1 MRKAIVLFAVGVVI
15 AGAGLAQAAPIISIF
30 KSGAGI
36 NNTYVTNE
44 FTDFKTAGAANVVQ
58 VTCDDT
64 EFNTNS
70 AGYYN
75 LLGTGTSVGG
85 TSDFAYLVKWDLSSL
100 PAGATITKAQ
110 IRLYASNGNNGS
122 VWIAPVVTHDWSQAT
137 ATVAGPDHPTSPNKT
152 WGPTGTPGYFSQ
164 ADVGTIS
171 TFTGAAVPVA
181 NPTVVDVTSDLQAI
195 VNGAK
200 PNYGWAFLGGTTFNN
215 TGPTIGNH
223 AYATQDAVDATVHP
237 ALFVE
242 YTPEPATM
250 CLLALGGLALLRRR
264 A

>member
-15 AGAGLAQAAPIISIF
+15 AGASLAPAAPIISIF

-36 NNTYVTNE
+36 NMTYTTNL
-44 FTDFKTAGAANVVQ
+44 FTDFKTAGAANVVP

-64 EFNTNS
+64 EFNTNP

-122 VWIAPVVTHDWSQAT
+122 AWIAPIVTHNWSQAT
-137 ATVAGPDHPTSPNKT
+137 ATVAGPDKPTSPNKT
-152 WGPTGTPGYFSQ
+152 WGPASNALFSA

-171 TFTGAAVPVA
+171 TFSGAAVPVA

-195 VNGAK
+195 VNGTK
-200 PNYGWAFLGGTTFNN
+200 PNYGWAFVGSATFTT
-215 TGPTIGNH
+215 GSPTIGNH
-223 AYATQDAVDATVHP
+223 AYATADNTNALVRP

-250 CLLALGGLALLRRR
+250 MLLALGGLALLRRR